1 MSERSRLRLVIV
13 QVLVLSLVLTMFGR
27 LWYLQVMAAD
37 QFKAAAADNRTRE
50 IITPAIRGIV
60 LDDRGRPL
68 IRNRTE
74 MVISVSRTEML
85 RQPDRGRDLI
95 ARVAGVIAQPVEDI
109 WARTRVCGA
118 SDAPKAPVCWN
129 GKPQQ
134 PIPVTD
140 DADTAMALQI
150 IEHQEDYPGV
160 TAELAP
166 VREYPLPEGANA
178 AHMLG
183 YVGPVTAE
191 ELERLDSGDQGD
203 GSAPV
208 VARTDT
214 IGKSGLELQYD
225 ADLRGV
231 PGVETLAVDQR
242 GAVEGK
248 IGEVP
253 ATPGNYLV
261 TSLDA
266 QVQAV
271 AERELRA
278 AIDVARAG
286 KTFQRKKFPA
296 DSGAVVVLDHQTGRI
311 VALASYPSYD
321 PNVWVG
327 GITPENYAVI
337 TSKANYYPNQ
347 SRATQGQFA
356 PASTFKVVT
365 SSAAAN
371 AGYDLNAGYACT
383 SSFSV
388 GNRSFQNYES
398 RPYGV
403 IPLSRALEV
412 SCNTVFYRM
421 GYEMWIRDGG
431 LTPRPDADEFIANA
445 ARAYGLGRKSGID
458 LPSEARGLIVDGA
471 FKRERHAATKER
483 WCKWAKEGYP
493 DPDPARA
500 AEITQLMAENC
511 ADGYK
516 VRAGDAVNAAIGQG
530 ETVVTPLQLA
540 LVYGSIANGG
550 KVWSP
555 RIGKAIMSPDGKFVR
570 SIDPEVASS
579 APASPQTLGFLRE
592 TLYGV
597 AKSGTA
603 AGVFRTWPHDQI
615 KVGAKTGSG
624 QVNGK
629 ESTSWF
635 ATVTERYAIV
645 MMVSQGGTGSGTSG
659 PSVRRLYDAIYGVV
673 DGVVVPGAAILPGGM
688 PPEAFPTIN
697 PDGMVL
703 QPDGSS
709 IAAPPAPGAVPD
721 TPVDPGVPIP
731 PPAAS
736 GPATPDAV
744 PQLEP
749 VPDPGPA
756 TGPAAGRT

>member
-1 MSERSRLRLVIV
+1 VSERSRLRLVIV

-27 LWYLQVMAAD
+27 LWYLQVMASD
-37 QFKAAAADNRTRE
+37 QFERAAAENRTRE
-50 IITPAIRGIV
+50 ILTPAVRGIV

-68 IRNRTE
+68 VRNRTE

-85 RQPDRGRDLI
+85 RQPDGGRDLI
-95 ARVAGVIAQPVEDI
+95 ARVAAVIAQPAASI
-109 WARTRVCGA
+109 WARTQVCGA
-118 SDAPKAPVCWN
+118 AGAPKAPVCWN

-140 DADTAMALQI
+140 DADMAMALQI

-166 VREYPLPEGANA
+166 VREYPLPQGANA

-183 YVGPVTAE
+183 YVGPVTEE
-191 ELERLDSGDQGD
+191 ELERLEKSGAAD
-203 GSAPV
+203 ATRPV
-208 VARTDT
+208 VASTDS

-231 PGVETLAVDQR
+231 PGVETLAVDHN
-242 GAVEGK
+242 GAVEGN
-248 IGEVP
+248 IGKVP
-253 ATPGNYLV
+253 AVAGNYLI

-278 AIDVARAG
+278 SIDNARAG
-286 KTFQRKKFPA
+286 KTFQHKNFKA

-311 VALASYPSYD
+311 VAMASYPSYD

-337 TSKANYYPNQ
+337 TSEENNYPNQ

-356 PASTFKVVT
+356 PASTFKVVS

-371 AGYDLNAGYACT
+371 AGYDLEAGYPCT
-383 SSFSV
+383 SSYSV
-388 GNRSFQNYES
+388 GNRSFNNYES
-398 RPYGV
+398 RPYGT
-403 IPLSRALEV
+403 IPLRRALEV
-412 SCNTVFYRM
+412 SCNTVFYRI
-421 GYEMWIRDGG
+421 GYEMWLRDGG
-431 LTPRPDADEFIANA
+431 NVPRPDAAEFLANA

-483 WCKWAKEGYP
+483 WCKWAREGYP

-500 AEITQLMAENC
+500 AELTTIMSENC

-550 KVWSP
+550 KVWAP
-555 RIGKAIMSPDGKFVR
+555 RIGKAIMSPDGGLVR
-570 SIDPEVASS
+570 SIDPEVASA

-592 TLYGV
+592 ALYGV
-597 AKSGTA
+597 AKAGTG

-615 KVGAKTGSG
+615 RVGAKTGSG

-629 ESTSWF
+629 DATSWF
-635 ATVTERYAIV
+635 ATITDRYAIV

-659 PSVRRLYDAIYGVV
+659 PGVRRLYNAIYGVIE
-673 DGVVVPGAAILPGGM
+673 GRVVPGAALLPGGL
-688 PPEAFPTIN
+688 PPEALPTIT
-697 PDGMVL
+697 PGGMVV
-703 QPDGSS
+703 QPNGSTV
-709 IAAPPAPGAVPD
+709 APPPEPGAVPD
-721 TPVDPGVPIP
+721 APVAPGVPA
-731 PPAAS
+731 PA
-736 GPATPDAV
+736 GGAT
-744 PQLEP
+744 
-749 VPDPGPA
+749 
-756 TGPAAGRT
+756 

>member
-27 LWYLQVMAAD
+27 LWYLQVMASD
-37 QFKAAAADNRTRE
+37 QFTQAAAENRTRE
-50 IITPAIRGIV
+50 LLTPAVRGIV

-68 IRNRTE
+68 VRNRTE

-85 RQPDRGRDLI
+85 RQPDGGRDLI
-95 ARVAGVIAQPVEDI
+95 ARVAAVIAQPAADI

-118 SDAPKAPVCWN
+118 ADAPKAPVCWN

-166 VREYPLPEGANA
+166 VREYPIPQGANA

-183 YVGPVTAE
+183 YVGPVTEE
-191 ELERLDSGDQGD
+191 ELDRLEKSDGGGTDGPAVASTDS
-203 GSAPV
+203 
-208 VARTDT
+208 

-231 PGVETLAVDQR
+231 PGVETLAVDHN

-248 IGEVP
+248 IGKIP
-253 ATPGNYLV
+253 AVPGNYLV

-278 AIDVARAG
+278 SIDVARAG
-286 KTFQRKKFPA
+286 KTFQHKKFKA

-311 VALASYPSYD
+311 VAMASYPSYD

-337 TSKANYYPNQ
+337 TSKDNNFPNQ

-371 AGYDLNAGYACT
+371 AGYELEAGYPCT
-383 SSFSV
+383 SSYSV
-388 GNRSFQNYES
+388 GNRSFKNYES
-398 RPYGV
+398 RPYGT
-403 IPLSRALEV
+403 IPLRRALEV
-412 SCNTVFYRM
+412 SCNTVFYRI
-421 GYEMWIRDGG
+421 GYEMWLHDGG
-431 LTPRPDADEFIANA
+431 NVPHSDAAEFLANT

-458 LPSEARGLIVDGA
+458 LPSEARGLIIDGA
-471 FKRERHAATKER
+471 FKRERHEATKER
-483 WCKWAKEGYP
+483 WCKWAREGYP
-493 DPDPARA
+493 DPDPTRA
-500 AEITQLMAENC
+500 AEITTIMSENC

-550 KVWSP
+550 KVWAP
-555 RIGKAIMSPDGKFVR
+555 RIGKAIMSPDGNLVR
-570 SIDPEVASS
+570 SIDPEVAGA
-579 APASPQTLGFLRE
+579 APATPETLDFLRE
-592 TLYGV
+592 ALYGV
-597 AKSGTA
+597 AKAGTG

-615 KVGAKTGSG
+615 RIGAKTGSG

-629 ESTSWF
+629 DSTSWF
-635 ATVTERYAIV
+635 ATITDRYAIV

-659 PSVRRLYDAIYGVV
+659 PGVRRLYDAIYGVI
-673 DGVVVPGAAILPGGM
+673 DGRVVEGAALLPGGL
-688 PPEAFPTIN
+688 PPEVLPTIT
-697 PDGMVL
+697 PGGMVV
-703 QPDGSS
+703 QPDGSTV
-709 IAAPPAPGAVPD
+709 APPPVPGAVPD
-721 TPVDPGVPIP
+721 APVAPGVPA
-731 PPAAS
+731 PAAS
-736 GPATPDAV
+736 
-744 PQLEP
+744 
-749 VPDPGPA
+749 PG
-756 TGPAAGRT
+756 

>member
-1 MSERSRLRLVIV
+1 LVIV
-13 QVLVLSLVLTMFGR
+13 QVLVLSLVLTLFGR
-27 LWYLQVMAAD
+27 LWYLQVMASD
-37 QFKAAAADNRTRE
+37 QFTQAAAENRTRE
-50 IITPAIRGIV
+50 ILTPAVRGIV

-68 IRNRTE
+68 VRNRTE

-85 RQPDRGRDLI
+85 RQPDRGRALI
-95 ARVAGVIAQPVEDI
+95 ARVAAVISQPVEDI

-118 SDAPKAPVCWN
+118 ADAPEAPVCWN

-134 PIPVTD
+134 PIPITD
-140 DADTAMALQI
+140 DADMAMALQI

-178 AHMLG
+178 AHLLG

-191 ELERLDSGDQGD
+191 ELDRLDGAGGRGAESTEAAIA
-203 GSAPV
+203 S
-208 VARTDT
+208 TDA

-225 ADLRGV
+225 ADLRGT
-231 PGVETLAVDQR
+231 PGVETLAVDHN

-248 IGEVP
+248 VGEVA

-266 QVQAV
+266 QIQAV

-278 AIDVARAG
+278 SIDTARAG

-311 VALASYPSYD
+311 VAMASYPSYD

-327 GITPENYAVI
+327 GITPENYATI
-337 TSKANYYPNQ
+337 TSAELNYPNQ

-371 AGYDLNAGYACT
+371 AGYNLNSGYPCT
-383 SSFSV
+383 SSYNV
-388 GNRSFQNYES
+388 GNRSFRNYES
-398 RPYGV
+398 RPYGT
-403 IPLSRALEV
+403 IPLRRALEV
-412 SCNTVFYRM
+412 SCNTVFYRI
-421 GYEMWIRDGG
+421 GYEMWLRDGG
-431 LTPRPDADEFIANA
+431 NVPHPDAAEYLAKT

-483 WCKWAKEGYP
+483 WCKWAREGYP
-493 DPDPARA
+493 DRDPARA
-500 AEITQLMAENC
+500 AEITQIMAENC

-555 RIGKAIMSPDGKFVR
+555 RIGKAIMSPDGRLVR
-570 SIDPEVASS
+570 SIDPEVASA
-579 APASPQTLGFLRE
+579 APASPETLSFLRE
-592 TLYGV
+592 ALYGV
-597 AKSGTA
+597 AKAGTG

-615 KVGAKTGSG
+615 RIGAKTGSG

-635 ATVTERYAIV
+635 ATITDRYAIV

-659 PSVRRLYDAIYGVV
+659 PGVRRIYDAIYGVV
-673 DGVVVPGAAILPGGM
+673 QGAVVPGAALLPGGL
-688 PPEAFPTIN
+688 PPETLPTIT
-697 PDGMVL
+697 PDGMVI
-703 QPDGSS
+703 QPDGS
-709 IAAPPAPGAVPD
+709 AVAPPPAPGAVPD
-721 TPVDPGVPIP
+721 VPVSPGVPA
-731 PPAAS
+731 PAAAADAPS
-736 GPATPDAV
+736 GGGT
-744 PQLEP
+744 
-749 VPDPGPA
+749 
-756 TGPAAGRT
+756 

>member
-27 LWYLQVMAAD
+27 LWYLQVMAGD
-37 QFKAAAADNRTRE
+37 QFKAAAAENRTRE
-50 IITPAIRGIV
+50 ILTPAVRGIV

-68 IRNRTE
+68 VRNRTE
-74 MVISVSRTEML
+74 MVVSVSRTEML

-95 ARVAGVIAQPVEDI
+95 ERVAGVINQPVDDI

-140 DADTAMALQI
+140 DADMAMALQI

-166 VREYPLPEGANA
+166 VREYPLPAGANG

-191 ELERLDSGDQGD
+191 ELERLDSADPKD
-203 GSAPV
+203 GAAPA
-208 VARTDT
+208 VASTDT
-214 IGKSGLELQYD
+214 IGKSGLELEYD
-225 ADLRGV
+225 ADLRGA
-231 PGVETLAVDQR
+231 PGVETLAVDHN

-248 IGEVP
+248 IGEVA

-278 AIDVARAG
+278 AIDIARAG
-286 KTFQRKKFPA
+286 KTFQHKKFPA
-296 DSGAVVVLDHQTGRI
+296 DAGAVVVLDHQTGRI
-311 VALASYPSYD
+311 IALASYPSYD

-337 TSKANYYPNQ
+337 TSEANNYPNQ

-371 AGYDLNAGYACT
+371 AGYNLEATYPCT
-383 SSFSV
+383 SSYTV
-388 GNRSFQNYES
+388 GNRSFNNYES
-398 RPYGV
+398 RPYGS
-403 IPLSRALEV
+403 IPLRRALEV
-412 SCNTVFYRM
+412 SCNTVFYRI
-421 GYEMWIRDGG
+421 GYEMWVRDGG
-431 LTPRPDADEFIANA
+431 LTPHANADEFLANA

-471 FKRERHAATKER
+471 FKRERHEATKER

-493 DPDPARA
+493 DPDPTRA
-500 AEITQLMAENC
+500 AELTQIMAENC

-555 RIGKAIMSPDGKFVR
+555 RIGKAIVSPDGRLVR
-570 SIDPEVASS
+570 SIEPEVAST
-579 APASPQTLGFLRE
+579 APASAKTLNFLRE
-592 TLYGV
+592 ALYGV
-597 AKSGTA
+597 AKAGTG

-615 KVGAKTGSG
+615 RVGAKTGSG

-635 ATVTERYAIV
+635 ATITDRYAIV

-659 PSVRRLYDAIYGVV
+659 PSVRRLYDSIYGVV
-673 DGVVVPGAAILPGGM
+673 QGVVVPSAALLPGGM
-688 PPEAFPTIN
+688 PPESLPTIT
-697 PDGMVL
+697 PDGMVI
-703 QPDGSS
+703 QPNGSS
-709 IAAPPAPGAVPD
+709 VAPPAAPGAAPDAPISPGVPVPAPVPGPEA
-721 TPVDPGVPIP
+721 TPEAVPVDPV
-731 PPAAS
+731 
-736 GPATPDAV
+736 
-744 PQLEP
+744 
-749 VPDPGPA
+749 
-756 TGPAAGRT
+756 PAAGVEPARAAGGR